1 MRFDET
7 MPQNSEKYIKEKL
20 AAVKAGHESG
30 MGLDLSGA
38 QLSGEDLSGLNLSM
52 ADLSGADLTGAN
64 LANTNLFKANLTRAI
79 LIQANIE
86 SAELS
91 GADLTGA
98 VLDQARAQKVGLGNA
113 CLKGAQFLS
122 CNLSDST
129 LSMSD
134 LQGADFSNA
143 CLKSSRLRNADMTG
157 ANFTN
162 VDFRD
167 ADMSLSNVRDAIF
180 INADLRNARL
190 RVMKGFE
197 KANWIGADI
206 RDINFAGAY
215 RLRRFIQDQ
224 NYLKEF
230 RSESRFNN
238 ALYYLWWL
246 TCDCG
251 RSVSRWCLWVIFIL
265 LFYSWLYTFVEIDYG
280 NYPTKIST
288 FYYSVVTLTTLG
300 YGDVTPASI
309 GGQVVAM
316 LEVITG
322 YIMLGGLLSIFGSKM
337 ARRAE

>member
-1 MRFDET
+1 
-7 MPQNSEKYIKEKL
+7 MPQSSANDFKEKI
-20 AAVKAGHESG
+20 AAVKEGKESG
-30 MGLDLSGA
+30 IAQDLSGA
-38 QLSGEDLSGLNLSM
+38 QLSGEDLGGLNFSM
-52 ADLSGADLTGAN
+52 ADLSGADLTGTN
-64 LANTNLFKANLTRAI
+64 LANTNLFKANLARAI

-98 VLDQARAQKVGLGNA
+98 VLDEAHGKNVGLGMA
-113 CLKGAQFLS
+113 CLKDAKLLN
-122 CNLSDST
+122 CDLADST
-129 LSMSD
+129 LSMAN

-143 CLKSSRLRNADMTG
+143 CLKSARLRNANLTKS
-157 ANFTN
+157 NFTN
-162 VDFRD
+162 ADLRD
-167 ADMSLSNVRDAIF
+167 ADMSLCNVSKAIF

-190 RVMKGFE
+190 RVIKGFE
-197 KANWIGADI
+197 KANWIGVDI

-215 RLRRFIQDQ
+215 RLRRFILDQ
-224 NYLKEF
+224 NYIKEF
-230 RSESRFNN
+230 RAASRFKN

-251 RSVSRWCLWVIFIL
+251 RSISRWCLWVLIIL

-280 NYPTKIST
+280 DHPTEIST

-300 YGDVTPASI
+300 YGDVAPASI
-309 GGQVVAM
+309 GGQIIAM

-337 ARRAE
+337 ARRAD